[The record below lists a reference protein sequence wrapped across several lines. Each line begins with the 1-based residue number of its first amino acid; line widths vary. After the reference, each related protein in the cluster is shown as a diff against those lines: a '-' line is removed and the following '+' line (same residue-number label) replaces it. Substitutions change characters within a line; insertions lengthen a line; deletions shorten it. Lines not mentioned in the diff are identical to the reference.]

1 MVFSR
6 MNWEQLLSPKRE
18 STKSVERRA
27 DRSEF
32 EIDFDRLIFS
42 LPFRKLQDKT
52 QVFPLPEDD
61 FVHNRLT
68 HSLEVASVG
77 RSLGKLVGD
86 QILAKHTALS
96 SLFSASDF
104 GAIVSA
110 ASLAH
115 DVGNPPFG
123 HSGETAISDFFKK
136 NSLAN
141 SIKSSVSVEEWEDLI
156 NFEGNAQG
164 FRLINQSL
172 HGLKLTYATLGAFTK
187 YPRQS
192 VLENKIEGKAS
203 QKKYGYFQSEKELFQ
218 NLAQEL
224 NLIERTRDLSW
235 ARHPL
240 AFLVEAADDICYHI
254 IDLEDGCTL
263 GLVSLEETIELLQP
277 ILGDQLDRIKL
288 KGKATQH
295 EKLGTL
301 RAMSI
306 NKLINQA
313 VSRFVEE
320 EELILKGEFDTD
332 LTSTIESSNAL
343 EEIKSI
349 SIDKIY
355 RSQIV
360 LEKEIAG
367 FEVITGLLESVVEAI
382 LEFDQGTESQ
392 KSKTMLRV
400 LPKEVTIFLLPGS
413 LYHNLRII
421 LDFISGMTDS
431 HALTMYRKIKGMSMP
446 SW

>member
-1 MVFSR
+1 
-6 MNWEQLLSPKRE
+6 MNWQQLLSSNRTGSTNT
-18 STKSVERRA
+18 STKP
-27 DRSEF
+27 DRSEY
-32 EIDFDRLIFS
+32 EKDFDRIIFS
-42 LPFRKLQDKT
+42 LPFRRLQDKT

-77 RSLGKLVGD
+77 RSLGKLAGD
-86 QILAKHTALS
+86 RIIQNHQDLMGQVT
-96 SLFSASDF
+96 ASDF

-123 HSGETAISDFFKK
+123 HSGENAISDFFRT
-136 NSLAN
+136 S
-141 SIKSSVSVEEWEDLI
+141 SIAEILKPELSEDEWTDII

-164 FRLINQSL
+164 FRLINQSI

-192 VLENKIEGKAS
+192 LIKSKLKDRVS
-203 QKKYGYFQSEKELFQ
+203 QKKFGFYQSEKKIFNELANRLGLVQ
-218 NLAQEL
+218 Q
-224 NLIERTRDLSW
+224 RDEPVWS
-235 ARHPL
+235 RHPL

-263 GLVSLEETIELLQP
+263 GLLSLEESIELLKP
-277 ILGDQLDRIKL
+277 IIGDKFDEKKL
-288 KGKATQH
+288 NEKQSQH

-306 NKLINQA
+306 NELIKQTVKIFVENEAEILSGSFDRPLTSLIASTEALKAIQA
-313 VSRFVEE
+313 VS
-320 EELILKGEFDTD
+320 
-332 LTSTIESSNAL
+332 IER
-343 EEIKSI
+343 
-349 SIDKIY
+349 IY
-355 RSQIV
+355 RAQIV

-367 FEVITGLLESVVEAI
+367 FEVIDGLLKVLVTAVI
-382 LEFDQGTESQ
+382 GFNHGNPRHRDQTL
-392 KSKTMLRV
+392 LRS
-400 LPKEVTIFLLPGS
+400 LPADVTYFLRS
-413 LYHNLRII
+413 DNLYQNLRTI
-421 LDFISGMTDS
+421 LDFVSGMTDS
-431 HALTMYRKIKGMSMP
+431 HALTMYRKLKGMSLP

>member
-1 MVFSR
+1 
-6 MNWEQLLSPKRE
+6 MNWEQLLSSDRSGSQNAGAKP
-18 STKSVERRA
+18 

-32 EIDFDRLIFS
+32 EKDFDRIIFS
-42 LPFRKLQDKT
+42 LPFRRLQDKT

-77 RSLGKLVGD
+77 RSLGKLAGE
-86 QILAKHTALS
+86 QILAKHKNLS
-96 SLFSASDF
+96 NQVSASDF

-123 HSGETAISDFFKK
+123 HSGENAISDFFKV
-136 NSLAN
+136 NPVVNDLEQHLA
-141 SIKSSVSVEEWEDLI
+141 EAEWADMI

-172 HGLKLTYATLGAFTK
+172 HGLKLTNATLGAFTK

-192 VLENKIEGKAS
+192 LIPTSRDKDAARVS
-203 QKKYGYFQSEKELFQ
+203 QKKYGFYQSEKEIFTE
-218 NLAQEL
+218 LATQLGLEQL
-224 NLIERTRDLSW
+224 DSEPAWI
-235 ARHPL
+235 RHPL

-263 GLVSLEETIELLQP
+263 GLVSLEETVELLKP
-277 ILGDQLDRIKL
+277 IIGKKFDQEKFDKKL
-288 KGKATQH
+288 SQH

-301 RAMSI
+301 RAMAI
-306 NKLINQA
+306 NELIGQA
-313 VSRFVEE
+313 VNVFVENE
-320 EELILKGEFDTD
+320 ADILNGSFDKS
-332 LTSTIESSNAL
+332 LTSL
-343 EEIKSI
+343 IKSAQAMSNI
-349 SIDKIY
+349 QTWSIERIY
-355 RSQIV
+355 RAQVV

-367 FEVITGLLESVVEAI
+367 FEVIDGLLSALVLAI
-382 LEFDQGTESQ
+382 FSFTNG
-392 KSKTMLRV
+392 KSSNRDKTLMRS
-400 LPKEVTIFLLPGS
+400 LPLEVTLYLLPGN
-413 LYHNLRII
+413 LYHNLRVI
-421 LDFISGMTDS
+421 LDYVSGMTDS
-431 HALTMYRKIKGMSMP
+431 HALTMYRKLKGMSLT

>member
-1 MVFSR
+1 
-6 MNWEQLLSPKRE
+6 MNWQQLLS
-18 STKSVERRA
+18 SNRA
-27 DRSEF
+27 GSKNIDAKPDRSEF
-32 EIDFDRLIFS
+32 EKDFDRIIFS
-42 LPFRKLQDKT
+42 LPFRRLQDKT

-77 RSLGKLVGD
+77 RSLGKLAGD
-86 QILAKHTALS
+86 KILQKNQELIDQVT
-96 SLFSASDF
+96 ASDF

-123 HSGETAISDFFKK
+123 HSGENAISDFFKT
-136 NSLAN
+136 S
-141 SIKSSVSVEEWEDLI
+141 SITGALQPALSEDEWADII

-164 FRLINQSL
+164 FRLINQSI

-192 VLENKIEGKAS
+192 LIEIKSKDSVS
-203 QKKYGYFQSEKELFQ
+203 QKKFGYYQSEKEIFAE
-218 NLAQEL
+218 LADRLGLVQQGEQP
-224 NLIERTRDLSW
+224 TWS
-235 ARHPL
+235 RHPL

-263 GLVSLEETIELLQP
+263 GLVSLDESVELLKP
-277 ILGDQLDRIKL
+277 IIGDKFDEKKFNEKRS
-288 KGKATQH
+288 QH

-306 NKLINQA
+306 NELIGQTVEVFVENEAEILLGSFDKPLTSLIPSAQAIKDIQA
-313 VSRFVEE
+313 VS
-320 EELILKGEFDTD
+320 
-332 LTSTIESSNAL
+332 IER
-343 EEIKSI
+343 
-349 SIDKIY
+349 IY
-355 RSQIV
+355 RAQVV

-367 FEVITGLLESVVEAI
+367 FEVIDGI
-382 LEFDQGTESQ
+382 LNVLVSAVIGYNQGNLTNRDRTLMRS
-392 KSKTMLRV
+392 
-400 LPKEVTIFLLPGS
+400 LPDEVNLYLISGN
-413 LYHNLRII
+413 LYHNLRVI
-421 LDFISGMTDS
+421 LDFVSGMTDS
-431 HALTMYRKIKGMSMP
+431 YALTMYRKIKGISLP

>member
-1 MVFSR
+1 
-6 MNWEQLLSPKRE
+6 MNWEQLLSSDRSGSQNVGAKP
-18 STKSVERRA
+18 

-32 EIDFDRLIFS
+32 EKDFDRIIFS
-42 LPFRKLQDKT
+42 LPFRRLQDKT

-77 RSLGKLVGD
+77 RSLGKLAGE
-86 QILAKHTALS
+86 QILAKHRDLNNTV
-96 SLFSASDF
+96 SASDF

-123 HSGETAISDFFKK
+123 HSGENAISDFFKTD
-136 NSLAN
+136 
-141 SIKSSVSVEEWEDLI
+141 SIISDLRPNLTDVEWTDII

-192 VLENKIEGKAS
+192 LLDNKDAGRVS
-203 QKKYGYFQSEKELFQ
+203 QKKYGFYQSEKDTFT
-218 NLAQEL
+218 NLAGQL
-224 NLIERTRDLSW
+224 GLKQQAGQLVWT
-235 ARHPL
+235 RHPL

-263 GLVSLEETIELLQP
+263 GLVSLEETVELLKP
-277 ILGDQLDRIKL
+277 IIGNKFDEEKFNKKQS
-288 KGKATQH
+288 QH

-301 RAMSI
+301 RAMAI
-306 NKLINQA
+306 N
-313 VSRFVEE
+313 
-320 EELILKGEFDTD
+320 ELIGQTVKVFVDNEAEILAGSFDKS
-332 LTSTIESSNAL
+332 LTSLIESA
-343 EEIKSI
+343 EAMRDIQKRSI
-349 SIDKIY
+349 ERIY
-355 RSQIV
+355 RAQIV

-367 FEVITGLLESVVEAI
+367 FEVIDGLLRALVAAVYGFTTGLSTNR
-382 LEFDQGTESQ
+382 DQTLMRS
-392 KSKTMLRV
+392 
-400 LPKEVTIFLLPGS
+400 LPDEVTLYLLPNN
-413 LYHNLRII
+413 LYHNLRVI

-431 HALTMYRKIKGMSMP
+431 HALTMYRKFKGMSLP

>member
-1 MVFSR
+1 MI
-6 MNWEQLLSPKRE
+6 WQQLLS
-18 STKSVERRA
+18 A
-27 DRSEF
+27 DRVGGKKATHKPNRSEF
-32 EIDFDRLIFS
+32 EKDFDRIIFS
-42 LPFRKLQDKT
+42 LPFRRLQDKT

-77 RSLGKLVGD
+77 RSLGKLAGE
-86 QILAKHTALS
+86 QILVKYPELKD
-96 SLFSASDF
+96 LLNASDI

-123 HSGETAISDFFKK
+123 HSGENAISDFFK
-136 NSLAN
+136 NSTLAN
-141 SIKSSVSVEEWEDLI
+141 EIAKHFSTEEWADLV

-164 FRLINQSL
+164 FRLINQAL

-192 VLENKIEGKAS
+192 KIENVQKGQVS
-203 QKKYGYFQSEKELFQ
+203 QKKYGFYQSEKSVFNELAEHLGLLPRKQ
-218 NLAQEL
+218 PNA
-224 NLIERTRDLSW
+224 W

-263 GLVSLEETIELLQP
+263 GLVSLEESIELLKP
-277 ILGDQLDRIKL
+277 IIGETFDAKKL
-288 KGKATQH
+288 AAMPTQH
-295 EKLGTL
+295 EKLATL
-301 RAMSI
+301 RALVI
-306 NKLINQA
+306 NKLITETVA
-313 VSRFVEE
+313 LFIEHEE
-320 EELILKGEFDTD
+320 ALLKGALDVP
-332 LTSTIESSNAL
+332 LTSLIPSSQAL
-343 EEIKSI
+343 NKIQKLSVER
-349 SIDKIY
+349 IY
-355 RSQIV
+355 RAKIV

-367 FEVITGLLESVVEAI
+367 FEVIEGLLNIMVSAVYNYTMDKATNK
-382 LEFDQGTESQ
+382 D
-392 KSKTMLRV
+392 KTIIRLLPQEVTHLLVKDCYYTNLRV
-400 LPKEVTIFLLPGS
+400 
-413 LYHNLRII
+413 I

-431 HALTMYRKIKGMSMP
+431 HALTMYRKLKGMSLP

>member
-1 MVFSR
+1 
-6 MNWEQLLSPKRE
+6 MNWEQLLSSDR
-18 STKSVERRA
+18 SGSQNTGTKP

-32 EIDFDRLIFS
+32 EKDFDRIIFS
-42 LPFRKLQDKT
+42 LPFRRLQDKT

-77 RSLGKLVGD
+77 RSLGKLAGEIIIA
-86 QILAKHTALS
+86 QHKELNTTI
-96 SLFSASDF
+96 SASDF

-123 HSGETAISDFFKK
+123 HSGENAISDFFKVNPVVNDLK
-136 NSLAN
+136 LHLA
-141 SIKSSVSVEEWEDLI
+141 EAEWADII

-192 VLENKIEGKAS
+192 LIEKKDTGKVS
-203 QKKYGYFQSEKELFQ
+203 QKKYGFYQSEKDIFT
-218 NLAQEL
+218 NLASQLALEKQAGQL
-224 NLIERTRDLSW
+224 VWT
-235 ARHPL
+235 RHPL

-263 GLVSLEETIELLQP
+263 GLMSLEETVELLKP
-277 ILGDQLDRIKL
+277 IIGNKFDEEKFNKKL
-288 KGKATQH
+288 SQH

-301 RAMSI
+301 RAMAI
-306 NKLINQA
+306 NELIGQ
-313 VSRFVEE
+313 VVEVFVENE
-320 EELILKGEFDTD
+320 TDILNGSFDKSLISLIDSAQAMSNIQTR
-332 LTSTIESSNAL
+332 SIER
-343 EEIKSI
+343 
-349 SIDKIY
+349 IY
-355 RSQIV
+355 RAQVV

-367 FEVITGLLESVVEAI
+367 FEVIDGLLSVLISAI
-382 LEFDQGTESQ
+382 VSFTNGNLSNRD
-392 KSKTMLRV
+392 KTLMRS
-400 LPKEVTIFLLPGS
+400 LPLEVTLYLVPDN
-413 LYHNLRII
+413 LYHNLRVI
-421 LDFISGMTDS
+421 LDFVSGMTDS
-431 HALTMYRKIKGMSMP
+431 HALTMYRKLKGMSLP

>member
-1 MVFSR
+1 
-6 MNWEQLLSPKRE
+6 MNWEQLLSSNRLGSKNIG
-18 STKSVERRA
+18 TKP

-32 EIDFDRLIFS
+32 EKDFDRIIFS
-42 LPFRKLQDKT
+42 LPFRRLQDKT

-77 RSLGKLVGD
+77 RSLGKLAGE
-86 QILAKHTALS
+86 QILTIHKDLKNTV
-96 SLFSASDF
+96 SASDF

-123 HSGETAISDFFKK
+123 HSGENAISDFFKT
-136 NSLAN
+136 N
-141 SIKSSVSVEEWEDLI
+141 SIANNIKAHLTAAEWADII

-172 HGLKLTYATLGAFTK
+172 HGLKLTCATLGAFTK

-192 VLENKIEGKAS
+192 LMDNKDASRVS
-203 QKKYGYFQSEKELFQ
+203 QKKYGFYQSEKDIFSD
-218 NLAQEL
+218 LAVQL
-224 NLIERTRDLSW
+224 GLGQPAGKLVWT
-235 ARHPL
+235 RHPL

-263 GLVSLEETIELLQP
+263 GLVSLEESVDLLKP
-277 ILGDQLDRIKL
+277 IIGEKFDEEKVNKMRS
-288 KGKATQH
+288 QH

-301 RAMSI
+301 RAMAI
-306 NKLINQA
+306 N
-313 VSRFVEE
+313 
-320 EELILKGEFDTD
+320 ELIGQTVKVFVANEADILNGNFDKS
-332 LTSTIESSNAL
+332 LTSLIESAAAMSN
-343 EEIKSI
+343 IQKVSI
-349 SIDKIY
+349 ERIY
-355 RSQIV
+355 RAQVV

-367 FEVITGLLESVVEAI
+367 FEVIEGLLCALVLAVQGFTNGESTNR
-382 LEFDQGTESQ
+382 D
-392 KSKTMLRV
+392 KTVLRS
-400 LPKEVTIFLLPGS
+400 LPDEVTLYLVPDK
-413 LYHNLRII
+413 LYHNLRVM
-421 LDFISGMTDS
+421 LDFVSGMTDS
-431 HALTMYRKIKGMSMP
+431 HALTMYRKIKGMSLS

>member
-1 MVFSR
+1 
-6 MNWEQLLSPKRE
+6 MNWQQLLSSNRTGNQNTGAKP
-18 STKSVERRA
+18 

-32 EIDFDRLIFS
+32 EKDFDRIIFS
-42 LPFRKLQDKT
+42 LPFRRLQDKT

-77 RSLGKLVGD
+77 RSLGKLAGE
-86 QILAKHTALS
+86 QILAKHQDLS
-96 SLFSASDF
+96 NQVSASDF

-110 ASLAH
+110 ASLSH

-123 HSGETAISDFFKK
+123 HSGEKAISDFFKRE
-136 NSLAN
+136 
-141 SIKSSVSVEEWEDLI
+141 SIIDILKPHLSESEWADII

-192 VLENKIEGKAS
+192 LIENKQQGRAS
-203 QKKYGYFQSEKELFQ
+203 QKKYGFYQSEKDIFTELANQ
-218 NLAQEL
+218 LGLVQQGDQAAW
-224 NLIERTRDLSW
+224 T
-235 ARHPL
+235 RHPL

-263 GLVSLEETIELLQP
+263 GLVTLEESVELLKP
-277 ILGDQLDRIKL
+277 IIGDKFDEEKFNKKL
-288 KGKATQH
+288 SQH

-301 RAMSI
+301 RAMAI
-306 NKLINQA
+306 NELIGQA
-313 VSRFVEE
+313 VKVFVENE
-320 EELILKGEFDTD
+320 TDILNGSFDKP
-332 LTSTIESSNAL
+332 LTSLIESAAAMHDIQQL
-343 EEIKSI
+343 SI
-349 SIDKIY
+349 ARIY
-355 RSQIV
+355 RAQLV

-367 FEVITGLLESVVEAI
+367 FEVIDGLLNALVMAVLGFTNGKSSHR
-382 LEFDQGTESQ
+382 DQTLMRS
-392 KSKTMLRV
+392 
-400 LPKEVTIFLLPGS
+400 LPDEVTLYLLPDN

-421 LDFISGMTDS
+421 LDFVSGMTDS
-431 HALTMYRKIKGMSMP
+431 HALTMYRKLKGMSLP

>member
-1 MVFSR
+1 
-6 MNWEQLLSPKRE
+6 MNWEQLLSSDR
-18 STKSVERRA
+18 SGSQNTGTKP

-32 EIDFDRLIFS
+32 EKDFDRIIFS
-42 LPFRKLQDKT
+42 LPFRRLQDKT

-77 RSLGKLVGD
+77 RSLGKLAGEIIIA
-86 QILAKHTALS
+86 QHKELNTTI
-96 SLFSASDF
+96 SASDF

-123 HSGETAISDFFKK
+123 HSGENAISDFFKVNPVVNDLK
-136 NSLAN
+136 LHLA
-141 SIKSSVSVEEWEDLI
+141 EAEWADII

-192 VLENKIEGKAS
+192 LIEKKDTGKVS
-203 QKKYGYFQSEKELFQ
+203 QKKYGFYQSEKDIFT
-218 NLAQEL
+218 NLASQLGLEKQAGQL
-224 NLIERTRDLSW
+224 VWT
-235 ARHPL
+235 RHPL

-263 GLVSLEETIELLQP
+263 GLMSLEETVELLKP
-277 ILGDQLDRIKL
+277 IIGNKFDEEKFNKKL
-288 KGKATQH
+288 SQH

-301 RAMSI
+301 RAMAI
-306 NKLINQA
+306 NELIGQ
-313 VSRFVEE
+313 VVEVFVENE
-320 EELILKGEFDTD
+320 TDILNGSFDKSLISLIDSAQAMSNIQTR
-332 LTSTIESSNAL
+332 SIER
-343 EEIKSI
+343 
-349 SIDKIY
+349 IY
-355 RSQIV
+355 RAQVV

-367 FEVITGLLESVVEAI
+367 FEVIDGLLSVLISAI
-382 LEFDQGTESQ
+382 VSFTNGNLSNRD
-392 KSKTMLRV
+392 KTLMRS
-400 LPKEVTIFLLPGS
+400 LPLEVTLYLVPDN
-413 LYHNLRII
+413 LYHNLRVI
-421 LDFISGMTDS
+421 LDFVSGMTDS
-431 HALTMYRKIKGMSMP
+431 HALTMYRKLKGMSLP